1 MLDIRSVRLAREQYI
16 STGVIPERLRSAV
29 RTEIAMS
36 WSRSRTSGARPDVVA
51 LPRTADDSAAAAS
64 LRQAA
69 RPVLDRLADSL
80 DGLTGSVLLADGHGH
95 LIDGRTAGRRTASR
109 RTASRGSS
117 AAEPGVSC
125 SELLIGTNGIGTALA
140 DGHPK
145 AIRGP
150 EHWAEIHTGYTCIAV
165 PVIHPVSRRP
175 AGVVAL
181 SIPREDVHPALTSI
195 VRWSAQG
202 VRRALLEQSALPE
215 HLLLGRFLSQ
225 RKQDRPRLLL
235 SEHLYL
241 ADPVAAE
248 LLPDIDAKR
257 LWRELAAVQSEQGE
271 LREIELA
278 GGAVLSV
285 QVTPLALG
293 ETDRGLL
300 LEFQPQRRAPR
311 RRSGAAA
318 QAPSLCFA
326 VAFEAA
332 QATASTARVLL
343 LTGEPGAGKA
353 DMAARLFPA
362 AERDGSL
369 VTMDVQAAEDNPD
382 AWLAELREA
391 ARSAAVVVLLHL
403 DQVSAPCTRRL
414 LAVADTIVA
423 NQRGPRLVATATEVP
438 RADDPAI
445 PAGAFELFALFM
457 GTTVAL
463 PPLRDRSADLPQLVR
478 EMTTGLGSRT
488 RWSGEA
494 LDVLVRRGW
503 PGNLR
508 ELQDVVTR
516 TVRQAG
522 GLIRKEDLPLDV
534 RQQIDRTRLTRMERA
549 ERDTI
554 MAALEASRG
563 NKVIAA
569 DELGI
574 SRSSLYRKIERYGL
588 AGARAVAR

>member
-1 MLDIRSVRLAREQYI
+1 MLDIRSVRLAREQFI
-16 STGVIPERLRSAV
+16 STGVIPERLRPTV

-36 WSRSRTSGARPDVVA
+36 WSRSRTSGARPDVAA
-51 LPRTADDSAAAAS
+51 LPRSADDSGAAAS

-69 RPVLDRLADSL
+69 QPVLDHLADSL

-95 LIDGRTAGRRTASR
+95 LIDGRTPGRRPAG
-109 RTASRGSS
+109 RGSS

-125 SELLIGTNGIGTALA
+125 SEMLIGTNGIGTALA

-145 AIRGP
+145 VIRGP

-181 SIPREDVHPALTSI
+181 STPREDAHPALSSV

-202 VRRALLEQSALPE
+202 IRHALLEQSTLPE
-215 HLLLGRFLSQ
+215 QLLLGRFLAQ
-225 RKQDRPRLLL
+225 RKQDRPRMLL

-257 LWRELAAVQSEQGE
+257 LWRELAAVRAEQGE

-285 QVTPLALG
+285 QITPLALS

-300 LEFQPQRRAPR
+300 LELQPQRRAPR
-311 RRSGAAA
+311 RRSAAAAA

-326 VAFEAA
+326 AAAEAA

-343 LTGEPGAGKA
+343 LTGEPGTGKA
-353 DMAARLFPA
+353 AMAAQLFPGP
-362 AERDGSL
+362 ERDGSL
-369 VTMDVQAAEDNPD
+369 VIMDVLGAGDDPD
-382 AWLAELREA
+382 AWLGELRGA
-391 ARSAAVVVLLHL
+391 ARSASVVVLLHL
-403 DQVSAPCTRRL
+403 DQLSALCTRRL
-414 LAVADTIVA
+414 LTIADTILA
-423 NQRGPRLVATATEVP
+423 DQRGPRLVATATGVP
-438 RADDPAI
+438 QAGDPAV
-445 PAGAFELFALFM
+445 PAGALELFALFM
-457 GTTVAL
+457 GATVTL
-463 PPLRDRSADLPQLVR
+463 PPLRDRAADLPQLVR
-478 EMTTGLGSRT
+478 EMTTALGSRT

-494 LDVLVRRGW
+494 IDVLIRRGW

-508 ELQDVVTR
+508 ELQGVVTR

-522 GLIRKEDLPLDV
+522 GLIRRDDLPLDV

-549 ERDTI
+549 ERDMI
-554 MAALEASRG
+554 MAALDASRG

-588 AGARAVAR
+588 SGQRAVAR